1 MAARAASGAL
11 ALVAVACAVAMV
23 VSAIGTSTQSELLLK
38 AAGMSKVAAGSDMDS
53 YFHELRQQVKSAS
66 ALAAAHEKEEDHHLK
81 AKNPAQSLS
90 AYFDQ
95 QAKKIQTAV
104 VPSSKLS
111 AAAAAADLDS
121 YFDSIPTESKRE
133 MKIDGLS
140 NQVSSLKDDVHNIM
154 KPVEA
159 LEKEVMGPVKE
170 LKDSLK
176 ESNQATSN
184 AINQLHSQQEGNNK
198 RMLENEEKE
207 GRQIDAA
214 TGRAVTA
221 AERAATSAE
230 AARIAAHAKENVN
243 IVSNVHQYP
252 KPHIKNPKIM
262 VEGLPPGWKAYMD
275 RQTRYAYFFNGKTA
289 KSTWVNPKGSR
300 VTGLRDMPS
309 GWEAL
314 KPAHGQRYYVDLAS
328 GDSTYTDPR
337 VIPGGKVLKLIE
349 ESKHLG
355 ASARA
360 ALLHDRQTALK
371 DDGGEYTHTSPR
383 SQWADKAWMKFLDPK
398 VKRGAGAHQSLRTAG
413 EALEQGDVDDAHPTH
428 EKVASRSY

>member
-1 MAARAASGAL
+1 MAARAASGVL

-23 VSAIGTSTQSELLLK
+23 VSAIGTSTQSELLSK
-38 AAGMSKVAAGSDMDS
+38 AAGMSKAAAGNDMNS
-53 YFHELRQQVKSAS
+53 YFHELKQEVKSAKD
-66 ALAAAHEKEEDHHLK
+66 LAAAHEKEEDHHVK
-81 AKNPAQSLS
+81 ARSPAQSLS
-90 AYFDQ
+90 AYFDE

-121 YFDSIPTESKRE
+121 YFDSIPTKTKRE
-133 MKIDGLS
+133 MKMDSLS
-140 NQVSSLKDDVHNIM
+140 DQVSSLKDDVHNIL

-176 ESNQATSN
+176 QSNQATSA
-184 AINQLHSQQEGNNK
+184 AISRLHSQQDDNNK

-207 GRQIDAA
+207 GRQIDEA

-243 IVSNVHQYP
+243 IVSNIHQEP

-300 VTGLRDMPS
+300 VTGLRDMPA

-314 KPAHGQRYYVDLAS
+314 KPAHGERYYVDLSS
-328 GDSTYTDPR
+328 GESTYMDPR
-337 VIPGGKVLKLIE
+337 VIPGGKVLKLLE
-349 ESKHLG
+349 QSKHVG
-355 ASARA
+355 ATARA
-360 ALLHDRQTALK
+360 ALLHDKQTALK
-371 DDGGEYTHTSPR
+371 DDGGEYAHTSQR
-383 SQWADKAWMKFLDPK
+383 SQW
-398 VKRGAGAHQSLRTAG
+398 VSLT
-413 EALEQGDVDDAHPTH
+413 PP
-428 EKVASRSY
+428 